1 MKISS
6 IKTIKKELQLL
17 PNEELVELLYKVS
30 KYSKDNKELL
40 HYYLFESDFEDNY
53 IAKIKTEVDDLF
65 SELDTR
71 SWKTMKKSIQKII
84 RNLKKY
90 IKFSKQ
96 PTTEIELLL
105 HFCKRLSGYPR
116 VLERNIVVYNIYK
129 RQIVTLEKVCSTLHE
144 DLQYDY
150 KGLIEEAKEVL
161 DLY

>member
-6 IKTIKKELQLL
+6 INTIKKELQLL

-71 SWKTMKKSIQKII
+71 SWKTMKKSIQNII

-96 PTTEIELLL
+96 PTTEI
-105 HFCKRLSGYPR
+105 
-116 VLERNIVVYNIYK
+116 
-129 RQIVTLEKVCSTLHE
+129 
-144 DLQYDY
+144 
-150 KGLIEEAKEVL
+150 
-161 DLY
+161 

>member
-6 IKTIKKELQLL
+6 INTIKKELQLL

-40 HYYLFESDFEDNY
+40 HYYLFEADFEENY
-53 IAKIKTEVDDLF
+53 IDKIKAEVDELF
-65 SELDTR
+65 AELDTR

-96 PTTEIELLL
+96 PSTEIELLL
-105 HFCKRLSGYPR
+105 HFCKRLSGYSR
-116 VLERNIVVYNIYK
+116 VLEKNIVVYNIYK
-129 RQIVTLEKVCSTLHE
+129 RQVITLEKVCSSLHE